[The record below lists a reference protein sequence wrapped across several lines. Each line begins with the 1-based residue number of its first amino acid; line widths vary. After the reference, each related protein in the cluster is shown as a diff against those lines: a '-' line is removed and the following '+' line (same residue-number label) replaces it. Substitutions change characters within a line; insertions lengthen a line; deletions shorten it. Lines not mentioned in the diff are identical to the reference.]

1 MRIFKIYIY
10 VHIYIYIHIP
20 KYLLSTQHIQFQI
33 YTPFNLTKIDSNR
46 MLLNEEID
54 RKYSSI
60 PNPDFEG
67 YLYIYIQKYLSNW
80 SSCLKVIR
88 MLIEADFSFIY
99 VARLVDDFVVRR
111 RLVHHIDGAAMV
123 DDDQRLHRE
132 FQAF

>member
-1 MRIFKIYIY
+1 MYIS
-10 VHIYIYIHIP
+10 IYIYIHIP

-60 PNPDFEG
+60 QIQILRDI
-67 YLYIYIQKYLSNW
+67 YIYIYIQKYLSNW